1 MLKDKYSVLNRNSKT
16 LNRQKVFYLNCLKI
30 GIMNPIL
37 DYYNALAGNYDTNR
51 FGNSYGQ
58 FIDRQERQVLDRLV
72 KRDETI
78 IDLACG
84 SGRLLNY
91 ATFGVDGSSEMVRI
105 AKGKFPDKEI
115 YLSDAGTL
123 PFANASVDTIIT
135 FHFFMH
141 LDEAKISNI
150 LAECHRVLRP
160 GGRVIFD
167 IPSKKRRWLFNY
179 KSSDWHGATGFSF
192 KEIDEITNGR
202 FEVKRTFGLMFFPI
216 HRFPNG
222 LRRFLGR
229 ADAFIA
235 NSFLKEYSSYLV
247 LECIRL

>member
-1 MLKDKYSVLNRNSKT
+1 
-16 LNRQKVFYLNCLKI
+16 
-30 GIMNPIL
+30 MNPIL
-37 DYYNALAGNYDTNR
+37 DYYNGLAKDYDTDR

-58 FIDRQERQVLDRLV
+58 FIERQERQVLDRLLN
-72 KRDETI
+72 KEETI

-105 AKGKFPDKEI
+105 ANSKFPDKVV
-115 YLSDAGTL
+115 YLSDAETL
-123 PFANASVDTIIT
+123 PFQDSSVDVIIT

-160 GGRVIFD
+160 GGRIIFD
-167 IPSKKRRWLFNY
+167 FPSKKRRRLFNY
-179 KSSDWHGATGFSF
+179 KGNDWHGATGFSF
-192 KEIDEITNGR
+192 REANEITKDR
-202 FEVKRTFGLMFFPI
+202 FAVKRTFGLMFFPI

-222 LRRFLGR
+222 LRRFLGS
-229 ADAFIA
+229 ADTLIA
-235 NSFLKEYSSYLV
+235 NSFMKEFSSYLV
-247 LECIRL
+247 VECIKS

>member
-1 MLKDKYSVLNRNSKT
+1 MVFPKIALRSLSWLMVDFGNKKRSTIVFKRGMLKDKYSVLNRNSKT

-91 ATFGVDGSSEMVRI
+91 ATFGVDGSSE
-105 AKGKFPDKEI
+105 
-115 YLSDAGTL
+115 
-123 PFANASVDTIIT
+123 
-135 FHFFMH
+135 
-141 LDEAKISNI
+141 
-150 LAECHRVLRP
+150 
-160 GGRVIFD
+160 
-167 IPSKKRRWLFNY
+167 
-179 KSSDWHGATGFSF
+179 
-192 KEIDEITNGR
+192 
-202 FEVKRTFGLMFFPI
+202 
-216 HRFPNG
+216 
-222 LRRFLGR
+222 
-229 ADAFIA
+229 
-235 NSFLKEYSSYLV
+235 
-247 LECIRL
+247 